1 MHACPLRGV
10 YGTRSFGFV
19 RGPEWCVHVCHVSG
33 CGYGG
38 APMRGPGFVCRV
50 GGFGPCCLPPSR
62 FETCCRGRVYRAGP
76 LLAADLIW
84 RSCCGRVCGA
94 GLVLSDD
101 LIRWS
106 CCKRAYGADLTLSAN
121 LIRWSCCERAYGADL
136 ALSADLIRWSC
147 CGRAYSADL
156 ALSADLIRWSCCG
169 RSYGAGSFLAAALIR
184 WSCCGRSYG
193 AGPFLAVAL
202 MRRSASA
209 KVSLTSAGRPGL
221 WWSATGRRGC
231 CRRRWPHGAWLV
243 SMACYLDFLVRQG
256 CRPPNRGEYNKSDEK
271 INK

>member
-1 MHACPLRGV
+1 MVHARLPLRGV
-10 YGTRSFGFV
+10 YGTHSFGFMCD
-19 RGPEWCVHVCHVSG
+19 PEWYVHVCRASS
-33 CGYGG
+33 CSYGG
-38 APMRGPGFVCRV
+38 VPMRGPGFVCRV

-62 FETCCRGRVYRAGP
+62 FETYCRGCVYRAGP
-76 LLAADLIW
+76 LLAGDLIW

-101 LIRWS
+101 LIIWS
-106 CCKRAYGADLTLSAN
+106 F
-121 LIRWSCCERAYGADL
+121 CERAYG
-136 ALSADLIRWSC
+136 
-147 CGRAYSADL
+147 ADL

-193 AGPFLAVAL
+193 TGSFLAVAL
-202 MRRSASA
+202 MRWSASA
-209 KVSLTSAGRPGL
+209 KVSLTSTRRLGL

-243 SMACYLDFLVRQG
+243 SMACYLDFLVRPG
-256 CRPPNRGEYNKSDEK
+256 RRPPNRGEYNNSDKNK
-271 INK
+271 I